1 MFSLARRRLYVL
13 AGDAAHT
20 VPPTG
25 AKVLNLALHDV
36 KVLFEGLD
44 SFYKTGNTVFLDAYS
59 ARALDRV
66 WKAQQFSYWMTS
78 MLHTRAGADDFA
90 RARQLGELNSVVSSR
105 HGRSYLAEAYTG
117 WPGAR

>member
-1 MFSLARRRLYVL
+1 MRYGHLVL

-25 AKVLNLALHDV
+25 AKGLNLALHDV

-44 SFYKTGNTVFLDAYS
+44 SFYKTGNTVLLDAYS
-59 ARALDRV
+59 DRALDRV

-78 MLHTRAGADDFA
+78 MLHTPVDADDFA
-90 RARQLGELNSVVSSR
+90 RARQLGELKSVVSSR
-105 HGRSYLAEAYTG
+105 HGRAYLAEAYTG
-117 WPGAR
+117 WPGAH